1 MSVLFRI
8 YFDLIRLHINVTT
21 DCVLNLSELTL
32 VCLTKTLVESE
43 KLVADRYKKVLL
55 YKINVSAKINQ
66 RQKDIYIYIFSCRKM
81 IAIDFSL
88 TYFQLTLIYYPYFC
102 IMLFIRSV
110 IMKWGAPGSPPPY
123 PVFLKLENT
132 KFLLV
137 NNM

>member
-1 MSVLFRI
+1 MPVLFLI
-8 YFDLIRLHINVTT
+8 YFDLIRLHINITT
-21 DCVLNLSELTL
+21 DCVLDLSELTL

-81 IAIDFSL
+81 IAIDFLL
-88 TYFQLTLIYYPYFC
+88 TYCQLTLIYYPYFC